1 MTQDV
6 ELRSL
11 IGRVRRRWFALV
23 ALRTTARS
31 AAAAAIPACAALVLN
46 SVFAL
51 SGVPLLLLTALTLI
65 ASLTLAARVVW
76 RVQRRPD
83 DCHVARFIEERT
95 ARMPGVSPMDDALVS
110 AVCLSEIQLAE
121 RPRFA
126 SQIVEQALVR
136 MRALGPATVIEP
148 RAFRRAGLQAA
159 VGCGVLAAV
168 IVVGSPALTRALN
181 TARISLLPGSIRLE
195 VLPGD
200 TRVVAGEPL
209 RIRAVVHGLDLS
221 GTGLTANLTVIG
233 GDDQRV
239 VPMTAANGGFE
250 FGFESVDRT
259 FRYEVSAG
267 RASSQQF
274 TVTAVFA
281 PRVRRIDVQYRYPAF
296 TGLKPRNQEDG
307 GDIYAPAGTHVRL
320 AIHTSKVV
328 SAGSLALRR
337 GSGVG
342 LRGTGTRVLE
352 ADLVLSADDSY
363 RVQLTDGDGLQS
375 SNDSE
380 YFIRV
385 MDDRPPD
392 VRILRPAADQHITPL
407 EEVSIEARADDD
419 YGIARFE
426 LVYSAAGG
434 PERTVPF
441 TRTSGTDVARIGSHM
456 LAAEAL
462 GVQPGDVIAY
472 YARARD
478 VSRGKRSTE
487 TKSDIF
493 FLEVKPFNEE
503 FVAAQSQAQGGA
515 AGAQVEA
522 LIAAQKEIINAT
534 WNLERRSAAGRSAAD
549 VKSVA
554 QAQAELKARAEQM
567 TSRGRARA
575 PGGVPQ
581 QVAPRRQPAP
591 SRQAGVTAAI
601 EAMTQALQQL
611 EAARTRDAIPHEMAA
626 LRGLLQAQ
634 AEVRRTQVTQQQG
647 AAGNGGSSR
656 QGQDLSALFDRELQ
670 RQQRTNYEMRSQIE
684 ERPDAQKNDRALD
697 RIRDLARRQEELS
710 RRQRELADGGVS
722 AEELRRR
729 LEKLTREQ
737 TELREEAESL
747 ARQMQAG
754 PRERAS
760 QGDQTRSGGQQQS
773 QQGGAT
779 PRGGA
784 QPSRPGGDN
793 GGAEMRDAAEQMRN
807 ATSELRRQDADAA
820 ADRSQRAAEQLR
832 RAEQQLRDARDG
844 GGARAAGDLQLEAQ
858 QITSAQR
865 RIAAEAERL
874 GKERSGSGG
883 EARRRLAAE
892 KDRLA
897 DRVDELQR
905 SAQRMAQ
912 GGSAGGPPNAAAQAA
927 RDLERQGVSREMRD
941 SAKRMR
947 GSAGAAGTERGGPA
961 EPETER
967 RIAGMVDKVAE
978 TLGGAGTADARRLAD
993 QLAQSQEIRDRLNR
1007 LEQQM
1012 RDAEARERSASKP
1025 GPSARPSSEGREG
1038 KEGNDVQRLREEYG
1052 RELQRSREA
1061 LDRLTQSEPRDGL
1074 GGSTPEQHEFSRSAP
1089 GNEAFKQDKT
1099 GWESLRKDVDLA
1111 LEKYDAAV
1119 SARLARRLAED
1130 RLSLGGSERV
1140 PDSYERLIARYYES
1154 LAKVKK

>member
-1 MTQDV
+1 MTQDL

-23 ALRTTARS
+23 SLRTAARS
-31 AAAAAIPACAALVLN
+31 AAAAAIPACAVLVLN
-46 SVFAL
+46 SAVTL
-51 SGVPLLLLTALTLI
+51 TGVPLLLLTALTLI
-65 ASLTLAARVVW
+65 ASVTLAALVVW
-76 RVQRRPD
+76 RMQRRPD

-95 ARMPGVSPMDDALVS
+95 ARLPGVSPMDDALVS

-126 SQIVEQALVR
+126 SQVLEQALAR
-136 MRALGPATVIEP
+136 LRTLGPATVIEP
-148 RAFRRAGLQAA
+148 RALRRAGLEAA
-159 VGCGVLAAV
+159 VACIVLLAV
-168 IVVGSPALTRALN
+168 IMVGSPALTRALN
-181 TARISLLPGSIRLE
+181 TARISLFPGAIRLE

-200 TRVVAGEPL
+200 TRVVAGKPL
-209 RIRAVVHGLDLS
+209 RIRALVHGVQPS

-233 GDDQRV
+233 GDERRV
-239 VPMTAANGGFE
+239 VPMTAVDGGFE

-259 FRYEVSAG
+259 FQYEVSAG
-267 RASSQQF
+267 RASSPQF
-274 TVTAVFA
+274 TVTALFA

-307 GDIYAPAGTHVRL
+307 GDIYAPAGTQVRL
-320 AIHTSKVV
+320 EIHTSKVV

-352 ADLVLSADDSY
+352 ADLVLSGDDSY
-363 RVQLTDGDGLQS
+363 RVQLRDGDGLQS
-375 SNDSE
+375 SDDTE

-385 MDDRPPD
+385 MNDRPPD
-392 VRILRPAADQHITPL
+392 VRIVRPAGDQHITPL

-419 YGIARFE
+419 YGIAQFE
-426 LVYSAAGG
+426 LVYSAAGS

-456 LAAEAL
+456 LAAETL

-487 TKSDIF
+487 AKSDIF

-503 FVAAQSQAQGGA
+503 FVAAQSQAQGG

-554 QAQAELKARAEQM
+554 QAQAELKARVEQM
-567 TSRGRARA
+567 TMRGRRA

-581 QVAPRRQPAP
+581 QMALQPQPAP
-591 SRQAGVTAAI
+591 SRQAGVIAAI
-601 EAMTQALQQL
+601 EAMTRALQQL
-611 EAARTRDAIPHEMAA
+611 EAERTRDAIPHEMAA
-626 LRGLLQAQ
+626 LQGLLQAQ

-647 AAGNGGSSR
+647 ASGNGGSGR

-684 ERPDAQKNDRALD
+684 ERPDAQKNDSALD

-710 RRQRELADGGVS
+710 RRQRDLADAGVS

-737 TELREEAESL
+737 TELREEAERL
-747 ARQMQAG
+747 ARQMGQSAQQ
-754 PRERAS
+754 ERAS
-760 QGDQTRSGGQQQS
+760 QGDQQGANGQKPP
-773 QQGGAT
+773 QQGSEAVG
-779 PRGGA
+779 GGA
-784 QPSRPGGDN
+784 REPRPGDN

-807 ATSELRRQDADAA
+807 AASELRRQDADAA

-832 RAEQQLRDARDG
+832 RAEQQIREAGDR
-844 GGARAAGDLQLEAQ
+844 GGARAAGDLQLESQ
-858 QITSAQR
+858 QIASAQR
-865 RIAAEAERL
+865 QIAAEAERL
-874 GKERSGSGG
+874 GKERSGSGA

-912 GGSAGGPPNAAAQAA
+912 AGSASGPPNAAAQAA
-927 RDLERQGVSREMRD
+927 RDLERQGVSRQMRD

-947 GSAGAAGTERGGPA
+947 GSAAAPGEERGERA

-967 RIAGMVDKVAE
+967 RIAGMLDKVAE
-978 TLGGAGTADARRLAD
+978 TLGGASTADARRLAD

-1007 LEQQM
+1007 LEQEM
-1012 RDAEARERSASKP
+1012 REAEARERSASKP
-1025 GPSARPSSEGREG
+1025 GPSPRPSSEGGEG
-1038 KEGNDVQRLREEYG
+1038 KEGTDVHRLREEYG

-1061 LDRLTQSEPRDGL
+1061 LEKLTQSEPRDGL

-1089 GNEAFKQDKT
+1089 GNEAFKQDKS
-1099 GWESLRKDVDLA
+1099 GWEVLRKDLDLA
-1111 LEKYDAAV
+1111 LEKYEASV

-1140 PDSYERLIARYYES
+1140 PDAYQRLIARYYES